1 MFTFLIPLSDY
12 IGKFYGSRFCPFHR
26 DINHPSSKLYRDEE
40 GEHLFCFVCRKQY
53 SSFDYVVKVLGENP
67 YKILYSKVD
76 RVKIEMVAK
85 RFMTVKV
92 EKEENQSLRDFKL
105 QKINL
110 EILIDKLYE
119 VKED

>member
-1 MFTFLIPLSDY
+1 
-12 IGKFYGSRFCPFHR
+12 
-26 DINHPSSKLYRDEE
+26 
-40 GEHLFCFVCRKQY
+40 
-53 SSFDYVVKVLGENP
+53 
-67 YKILYSKVD
+67 
-76 RVKIEMVAK
+76 MVEK